1 MTSTTTPA
9 SSGKSASSTQDSSIP
24 ITTSTNNNLP
34 DRHLTVGVCPEGKLR
49 TPWIR
54 LRGKWLLAAG
64 FTPQTRIRVQ
74 VRRGCLFITR
84 E

>member
-1 MTSTTTPA
+1 MTNFRTSKPPP
-9 SSGKSASSTQDSSIP
+9 KSIPSTQDSSI
-24 ITTSTNNNLP
+24 TTSTSNHLP

>member
-1 MTSTTTPA
+1 MTKATPPKQ
-9 SSGKSASSTQDSSIP
+9 SGKSPPAPDRPTTISTINSY
-24 ITTSTNNNLP
+24 P

>member
-1 MTSTTTPA
+1 MRSPLSTPYPESTPV
-9 SSGKSASSTQDSSIP
+9 TPDSSPPIP
-24 ITTSTNNNLP
+24 APTSNHLP
-34 DRHLTVGVCPEGKLR
+34 DRLLTVGVCPEGKLR

>member
-1 MTSTTTPA
+1 MSYANKPDQP
-9 SSGKSASSTQDSSIP
+9 GKSTSSTQDS
-24 ITTSTNNNLP
+24 STNNNLP

-54 LRGKWLLAAG
+54 LRGKWLLDAG
-64 FTPQTRIRVQ
+64 FTPQTPIRVQ

>member
-1 MTSTTTPA
+1 MSNTTTPA
-9 SSGKSASSTQDSSIP
+9 SSGKSASPTQDSSTP
-24 ITTSTNNNLP
+24 ITTSTSNNLP

-64 FTPQTRIRVQ
+64 FTPQTRVRVQ

>member
-1 MTSTTTPA
+1 MSYANKPDQTGNSTSP
-9 SSGKSASSTQDSSIP
+9 SQDSSTP
-24 ITTSTNNNLP
+24 ISTSTGNNLP

-64 FTPQTRIRVQ
+64 FTPQTPIRVQ